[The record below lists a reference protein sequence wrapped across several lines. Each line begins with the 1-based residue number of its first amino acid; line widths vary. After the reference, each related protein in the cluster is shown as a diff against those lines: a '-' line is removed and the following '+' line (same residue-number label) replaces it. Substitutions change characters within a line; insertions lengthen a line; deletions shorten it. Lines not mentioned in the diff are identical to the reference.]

1 MGYDTSHYQPLPKH
15 SDAPWQPNF
24 YAAADPSPDAL
35 APADAPG
42 PHDQLTWLWR
52 SAHLMLGR
60 LADLFGTPVDLIRQE
75 YVPTKTHSLLGDWI
89 RNLESLVRRILLVA
103 AFALELPAL
112 KSRTAKGPQ
121 GVARFKRTWWD
132 DPNTWQVSFRTFMP
146 GNPERI
152 TQVRGRGWR
161 SPTKRTRQMAMRLEA
176 LRRAI
181 RFRNDH
187 IRRLARRLARMR
199 EHNRTTNGPPRL
211 FAVKPFYYR
220 YEPKHRATA
229 RHAVARSQFIVE
241 PLLAAAL
248 NRWQPQEP
256 G

>member
-1 MGYDTSHYQPLPKH
+1 MGYDTSYYQPLPKH
-15 SDAPWQPNF
+15 GGAPWQPDF
-24 YAAADPSPDAL
+24 LKEGDPSPDVL
-35 APADAPG
+35 APVDAAS
-42 PHDQLTWLWR
+42 PHDQLPGLWE
-52 SAHLMLGR
+52 SARMILCR
-60 LADLFGTPVDLIRQE
+60 LADMFGTPVDLTRQE

-112 KSRTAKGPQ
+112 TPRTAKGAR
-121 GVARFKRTWWD
+121 GVGGFKRTWWD

-146 GNPERI
+146 GNREQL

-161 SPTKRTRQMAMRLEA
+161 SPTKRTRRMAMRLEA

-187 IRRLARRLARMR
+187 IRRLARRLARIR
-199 EHNRTTNGPPRL
+199 EHNRATNGSPRL
-211 FAVKPFYYR
+211 VAVRPFYYR

-241 PLLAAAL
+241 PLLAAAID
-248 NRWQPQEP
+248 RWQPQEP